1 MKFRVVALGCFVS
14 LAVVSAFAQ
23 APAQPTPPPPSS
35 AAQLP
40 PAQPPASTG
49 KKPTPAKPE
58 KKIDLNSA
66 SKKELMTLPSVG
78 EAEANKII
86 ANRPYTS
93 KVDLVTK
100 AGLPEG
106 VYLAVRSKV
115 VAADPKKPVAKK

>member
-1 MKFRVVALGCFVS
+1 
-14 LAVVSAFAQ
+14 
-23 APAQPTPPPPSS
+23 
-35 AAQLP
+35 
-40 PAQPPASTG
+40 
-49 KKPTPAKPE
+49 
-58 KKIDLNSA
+58 
-66 SKKELMTLPSVG
+66 MTLPSVG